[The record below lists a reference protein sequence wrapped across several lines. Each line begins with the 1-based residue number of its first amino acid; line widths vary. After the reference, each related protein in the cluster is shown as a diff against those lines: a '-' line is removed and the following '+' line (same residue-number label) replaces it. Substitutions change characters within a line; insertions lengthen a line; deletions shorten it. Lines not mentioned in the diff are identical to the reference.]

1 MLRKRIQGL
10 LLFCRPNKG
19 IENQDLRENVFQY
32 LNKMKAF
39 NSESLMLLIGLPEN
53 FRPLVHQSYT

>member
-19 IENQDLRENVFQY
+19 IENQDLRENDFQD

-39 NSESLMLLIGLPEN
+39 NSESLMLLTGMPEN
-53 FRPLVHQSYT
+53 FRPLVPQSYT

>member
-1 MLRKRIQGL
+1 MLRKRIQGV

-19 IENQDLRENVFQY
+19 VENQDLRENVFQY

-39 NSESLMLLIGLPEN
+39 NSESLMLLTRLPEN
-53 FRPLVHQSYT
+53 FRLLVPQSYT